1 MFRTKR
7 EQKKKKKEEE
17 YRIKKEK
24 KEWLEI
30 LRRQI
35 GDLEINQV
43 NEMKHDSNYYLFITK
58 KILFHIMK
66 FSPFRKNKI

>member
-1 MFRTKR
+1 MVYKNNLAMFRTKR
-7 EQKKKKKEEE
+7 RQKKKKKEE
-17 YRIKKEK
+17 YRIKRK

-43 NEMKHDSNYYLFITK
+43 NEMKHVSNYNLFTT
-58 KILFHIMK
+58 
-66 FSPFRKNKI
+66 N

>member
-1 MFRTKR
+1 MVYKNNLAMFRTKR
-7 EQKKKKKEEE
+7 RQKKKKKKEE
-17 YRIKKEK
+17 YRIKRK

-43 NEMKHDSNYYLFITK
+43 NDMKHVSNYYLFTT
-58 KILFHIMK
+58 
-66 FSPFRKNKI
+66 N